1 MDKMSTRM
9 LRQILECFT
18 HMPDINDEAVNAIN
32 AEIERIKQKI
42 EPKKKENA
50 EDAVK
55 PEKNLGV

>member
-1 MDKMSTRM
+1 
-9 LRQILECFT
+9 
-18 HMPDINDEAVNAIN
+18 MPDINDEAVNAIN